1 MQKVV
6 YIGLIIPNYCINI
19 MKKTYLVPATR
30 FARVQY
36 EANFMTSPVGLG
48 GSTGED
54 LDNPDDIN
62 PWS

>member
-1 MQKVV
+1 
-6 YIGLIIPNYCINI
+6 
-19 MKKTYLVPATR
+19 MKKTYLFPDTR
-30 FARVQY
+30 IARVQY
-36 EANFMTSPVGLG
+36 EVNFMTSPVDLG